1 MINIEEKYS
10 KNNLDTKWD
19 NQKISYDLEKF
30 PWPSMF
36 EAVIRERYPQVKDL
50 TLLHEYLDSSQLIE
64 IRKYLES
71 FTRSTSFRQLVDQ
84 FASHVLEK
92 KGYEYEEY
100 MLQLTPG
107 LRIVVPNQLHKNR
120 LLNFHT
126 GYWTGYDNGTNTI
139 WIPLTP
145 AYDTNTLW
153 VTDWDTSHKLMKK
166 IHNESW
172 PLGKIQQE
180 CERVS
185 WPVEVA
191 VGESWLFNQGHLH
204 GNVNNTT
211 GKTRLSFDF
220 RVAHKNIEFGR
231 RRPGSYYRFPGT
243 EIQFPRHRIDKD
255 KNWIAFTSPN
265 DEYIDMAP
273 YFMIREYLLGWCKT
287 VDIAPNEWSNEYHEC
302 KWMPKFVD
310 FINKK
315 NTGIVFASIYNFSLD
330 IEERI
335 EYFKTAIKN
344 NCQLIFVD
352 ENILV
357 DKEEDLELIKKYYQ
371 YYY

>member
-172 PLGKIQQE
+172 PLDKIQQE

-231 RRPGSYYRFPGT
+231 RRPGSDRMRRQDRSPGAAH
-243 EIQFPRHRIDKD
+243 RHRADTSRLRKALRGRRVHPSPTLGQLPVPGSTV
-255 KNWIAFTSPN
+255 WFETSPPSWVP
-265 DEYIDMAP
+265 DCA
-273 YFMIREYLLGWCKT
+273 GS
-287 VDIAPNEWSNEYHEC
+287 VS
-302 KWMPKFVD
+302 
-310 FINKK
+310 
-315 NTGIVFASIYNFSLD
+315 
-330 IEERI
+330 
-335 EYFKTAIKN
+335 
-344 NCQLIFVD
+344 
-352 ENILV
+352 
-357 DKEEDLELIKKYYQ
+357 
-371 YYY
+371 